1 MAKKR
6 GTSGICRIVALDKP
20 KGASSHDMVNKVR
33 RVFDERRVGHTG
45 TLDPLAS
52 GVLTICVGP
61 ATRLDAYLVDHDK
74 VYQMDV
80 VFGCST
86 ATDDAEGVILSQ
98 DAPTEELFTQ
108 EFAEKAVQGL
118 VGKSIQ
124 IPPAYSAIKVN
135 GTKAYE
141 AARKGTGV
149 VLEARPFEVYASQ
162 LDAVYSV
169 SRTPG
174 TDEFTNAEE
183 GLRVVKP
190 GIDESISALPVWRM
204 TLHVSKGTYM
214 RAIARDLGD
223 KLGVPAHCGEL
234 RRLAVGNLT
243 INDCVTIEELQ
254 QNPNA
259 SIVDPLRLLGFRWS
273 FVRGKDQ
280 QIANG
285 AFLSERDLSL
295 NEPIEGD
302 MFDAACCTSSVFP
315 SHEPVRDGEVVG
327 VCVGHELRA
336 LYEYQESK
344 HRYKARCVFP
354 QGVER
359 GTGL

>member
-6 GTSGICRIVALDKP
+6 GTSGICRIVAIDKP
-20 KGASSHDMVNKVR
+20 KGASSHDIVNKVR
-33 RVFDERRVGHTG
+33 RAFDERRVGHTG

-86 ATDDAEGVILSQ
+86 TTDDAEGDMLNQ
-98 DAPTEELFTQ
+98 DVPDQELFSP
-108 EFAEKAVQGL
+108 EFAEKAIQSL

-141 AARKGTGV
+141 AARKGAGV
-149 VLEARPFEVYASQ
+149 VLEARPFEVFEAQ

-169 SRTPG
+169 FRKPG
-174 TDEFTNAEE
+174 TDEFVSDEE
-183 GLRVVKP
+183 PLQVVKP
-190 GIDESISALPVWRM
+190 GIDEAVTSLPVWRM

-234 RRLAVGNLT
+234 RRLAVGSLT
-243 INDCVTIEELQ
+243 INDCVTIEELR

-273 FVRGKDQ
+273 FIRDKDQ

-285 AFLSERDLSL
+285 GFLSERDIRL

-315 SHEPVRDGEVVG
+315 SKEPARDGEVIG
-327 VCVGHELRA
+327 VCIGHELRA